1 IIILS
6 KELKTMNAEAKE
18 MLRRNWTPEEMAAT
32 EFSWSTTTLPHDGYV
47 DLSDAIRLMVA
58 YEAQAQEWLQH
69 VSNAVLYK
77 ETAKWKRESAY
88 NLAFVKS
95 EGKSDRQ
102 KDAEAKQDP
111 LVRSAD
117 MVLIEGTAALKLA
130 EGQYDSAVR
139 SHHAMKSLLREAQQE
154 KFMG

>member
-1 IIILS
+1 M
-6 KELKTMNAEAKE
+6 E
-18 MLRRNWTPEEMAAT
+18 AT

-47 DLSDAIRLMVA
+47 DLADAIRLMVA

-77 ETAKWKRESAY
+77 ETAKWKRESVY
-88 NLAFVKS
+88 NLAFMKS

-102 KDAEAKQDP
+102 KDADAKSDSQ
-111 LVRSAD
+111 VRAAD
-117 MVLIEGTAALKLA
+117 FILIEATAALKLA
-130 EGQYDSAVR
+130 EGQYDAAVR
-139 SHHAMKSLLREAQQE
+139 SHHAMKALLKEAQQE